1 MIATL
6 VNMDPS
12 PRRDEPPPRGLLLL
26 SAAWI
31 ALSVL
36 VAFGTRPPLLPLAAT
51 YSPAVRLSLI
61 VLLGGIL
68 IAYPLLRLTQPVTS
82 RPMRRAI
89 LDLAVLL
96 GAIHAYLWPV
106 RLATQ
111 WSLERTA
118 AIDLLLCGAALAAVG
133 LVLLGTRREHGR
145 TAWMLLVLALTAG
158 PIVAGP
164 LLAAIAGASWLRD
177 GSLGDG
183 SPGDGWLDVGSIAPA
198 LPFVALER
206 LASSTTVP
214 LGADEWR
221 LALVPTIA
229 GVVLL
234 AIAMAIAAGT
244 RRTPPGTRASMGHG

>member
-1 MIATL
+1 
-6 VNMDPS
+6 MDPS

-68 IAYPLLRLTQPVTS
+68 IAYPLLRLTQPVPS
-82 RPMRRAI
+82 RPTRRAI

-106 RLATQ
+106 RLATP

-118 AIDLLLCGAALAAVG
+118 AIDTLLCGAALAAVG
-133 LVLLGTRREHGR
+133 LVLLGTRRERGR
-145 TAWMLLVLALTAG
+145 TSWMLLVLALTAG

-164 LLAAIAGASWLRD
+164 LLAAIAGSS
-177 GSLGDG
+177 SLGDG
-183 SPGDGWLDVGSIAPA
+183 SLEVGSIAPV

-221 LALVPTIA
+221 LALVPAIA
-229 GVVLL
+229 GVILL
-234 AIAMAIAAGT
+234 VVAMAIAVGT
-244 RRTPPGTRASMGHG
+244 SRTPPRPRASTGHG